1 MPEEL
6 LRASSA
12 TVWIDD
18 ESADQRRFLDKAQVR
33 FARPHFLLGALPLA
47 IVINQASDS
56 DGASAL
62 VEIRPAECPQPSFPS
77 VNAMNLKLHG
87 RRFLGAAEKPERS
100 EEHTSEL
107 QSLMR

>member
-1 MPEEL
+1 M
-6 LRASSA
+6 
-12 TVWIDD
+12 DD

-62 VEIRPAECPQPSFPS
+62 VEIRPAECPQPFFPS

-87 RRFLGAAEKPERS
+87 RRFLGAAEKPETLMHVCEAVGIAQSSPVDR
-100 EEHTSEL
+100 TSTRL
-107 QSLMR
+107 NPSH

>member
-62 VEIRPAECPQPSFPS
+62 VEIRPAESPQPSFPS
-77 VNAMNLKLHG
+77 VNAMNLPLHG
-87 RRFLGAAEKPERS
+87 RRCCGAEENPET
-100 EEHTSEL
+100 H
-107 QSLMR
+107 QQVVKA